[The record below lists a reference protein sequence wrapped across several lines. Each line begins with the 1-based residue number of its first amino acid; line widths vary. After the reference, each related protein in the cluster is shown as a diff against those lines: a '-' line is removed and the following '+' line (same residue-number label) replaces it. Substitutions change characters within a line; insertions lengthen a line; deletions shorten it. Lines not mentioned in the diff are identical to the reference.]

1 MYTEEIN
8 KVALS
13 SNDNKR
19 VQTFNRVTT
28 FPHRTRDFKVCED
41 ENVRKAKEYSNVYKD
56 LNEYN
61 PDR

>member
-28 FPHRTRDFKVCED
+28 FSHRTRDFKVCED
-41 ENVRKAKEYSNVYKD
+41 ENVRKAKEA
-56 LNEYN
+56 L
-61 PDR
+61 

>member
-19 VQTFNRVTT
+19 LQTFDRVAK
-28 FPHRTRDFKVCED
+28 FPQETLAVKVCE
-41 ENVRKAKEYSNVYKD
+41 
-56 LNEYN
+56 NEF
-61 PDR
+61 